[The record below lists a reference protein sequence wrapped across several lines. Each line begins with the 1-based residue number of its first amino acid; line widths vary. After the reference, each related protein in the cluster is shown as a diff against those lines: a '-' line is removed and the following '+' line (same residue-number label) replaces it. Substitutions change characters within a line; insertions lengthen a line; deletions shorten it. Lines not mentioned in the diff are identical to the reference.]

1 MREIY
6 YAEVNMTCIIIMMMI
21 LIATLSIKNNLRMRA
36 YRGMV
41 ISDIAFS
48 LCDMIAG
55 LARGKFFFADR
66 FVLWA
71 SNIGYFIASFSIA
84 TFWIVLCMYLL
95 YGRVNFKIL
104 IPVYIIVA
112 IVSLVYI
119 SSIFNGLCF
128 TIDEKNLYSRGPLV
142 WLQWAVMIPCVG
154 VPSCI
159 AAFSKT
165 QATKQ
170 ERIVIWTFSLFPLIA
185 MLIQIYSYGI
195 TVCQVGI
202 TCSNILIYI
211 FIQSQSVNEEK
222 SRAKLISEISNLDV
236 LTGLNNRL
244 LYECR
249 LDELKKEEWVGVLFA
264 DLNGLKTMNDS
275 QGHVA
280 GDQMIMNFAFQL
292 MSYFPGNELFRIS
305 GDEFVVLTLDKD
317 AFDGASG
324 KLMNVVGDSA
334 SIGKYEGNGADIINI
349 VAEAEK
355 DMYEKKSDYYQR
367 TGKDRRK

>member
-6 YAEVNMTCIIIMMMI
+6 YAEVNITCIIIMLMI

-55 LARGKFFFADR
+55 LARGKFFFGDR
-66 FVLWA
+66 FVLWV
-71 SNIGYFIASFSIA
+71 SNIGYFLASFSIA
-84 TFWIVLCMYLL
+84 LFWIVLCMYLL
-95 YGRVNFKIL
+95 YGRVNKKIL
-104 IPVYIIVA
+104 IPVNIIIT
-112 IVSLVYI
+112 IVSLIYI
-119 SSIFNGLCF
+119 STIFNGLCF
-128 TIDEKNLYSRGPLV
+128 TIDDKNLYSRGPLV
-142 WLQWAVMIPCVG
+142 WVQWAVMIPCVG
-154 VPSCI
+154 IPSFV
-159 AAFSKT
+159 AAFTKS

-170 ERIVIWTFSLFPLIA
+170 ERIVIWTFSIFPFIA

-195 TVCQVGI
+195 TACQVGI

-264 DLNGLKTMNDS
+264 DLNGLKHMNDS

-292 MSYFPGNELFRIS
+292 MSYFPGNELYRIS
-305 GDEFVVLTLDKD
+305 GDEFVVLTLDKEKFTSS
-317 AFDGASG
+317 AEA
-324 KLMNVVGDSA
+324 LINEVGDNA
-334 SIGKYEGNGADIINI
+334 SIGKFEGIGSDIIEI
-349 VAEAEK
+349 VAEAER